1 MVERTVPV
9 GGSHGSIG
17 FVISI
22 RAYTTAGGL
31 DARQLAFHFR
41 YRRQAIYKTTTMTDK
56 TLANPSEGRTGDRT
70 RGTSDDLVDSLGAEK
85 GQRAR

>member
-1 MVERTVPV
+1 MGRSASSSASALIQQPAA
-9 GGSHGSIG
+9 SM
-17 FVISI
+17 
-22 RAYTTAGGL
+22 L
-31 DARQLAFHFR
+31 DDWLFIFDIDDK
-41 YRRQAIYKTTTMTDK
+41 RQAIYKTTTMTDK